1 MLRAYV
7 RLLCFA
13 AGLLAG
19 IQVPGFIQQYQVVVD
34 AHLAEARRALAPFAA
49 IAGRHFGG
57 DLDRLIAHY
66 RANPDVVI
74 GETGAGVAGLAARV
88 VHLEGERAA
97 LSGPWYRSAWHVAA
111 RGDRELLRETA
122 AGYDYRV
129 PLQPAAIAWG
139 LGVGRLLALLAES
152 AVALAA
158 VGTGRRT
165 TPRRA

>member
-19 IQVPGFIQQYQVVVD
+19 VQVPGFIEQYQVVVN

-49 IAGRHFGG
+49 IAGRHYGG

-66 RANPDVVI
+66 RAQPDAVI
-74 GETGAGVAGLAARV
+74 GETGAGVAALAARV
-88 VHLEGERAA
+88 AHLEAERAA

-111 RGDRELLRETA
+111 GGDRELLRETA

-129 PLQPAAIAWG
+129 PLQPAAVAWG
-139 LGVGRLLALLAES
+139 LGSGLLLALLAES
-152 AVALAA
+152 LAALAA
-158 VGTGRRT
+158 AGLRRGA
-165 TPRRA
+165 PRRA

>member
-19 IQVPGFIQQYQVVVD
+19 VQVPGFIQQYEVVVS
-34 AHLAEARRALAPFAA
+34 AHLAEARRALEPFAA

-57 DLDRLIAHY
+57 DLAGLIAHY
-66 RANPDVVI
+66 QANPDAVI
-74 GETGAGVAGLAARV
+74 GETGDGVAALAARV
-88 VHLEGERAA
+88 AHLEAERAV

-111 RGDRELLRETA
+111 GGDRELLRETA

-129 PLQPAAIAWG
+129 PLQPAAVAWG
-139 LGVGRLLALLAES
+139 LAVGLLLALLAES
-152 AVALAA
+152 VAALASA
-158 VGTGRRT
+158 GLRRGSA
-165 TPRRA
+165 PRRA